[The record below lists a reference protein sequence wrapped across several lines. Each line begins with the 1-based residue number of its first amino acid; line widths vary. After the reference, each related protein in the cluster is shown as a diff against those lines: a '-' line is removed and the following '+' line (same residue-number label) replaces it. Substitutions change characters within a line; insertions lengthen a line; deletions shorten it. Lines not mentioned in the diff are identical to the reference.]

1 MGKPSKATRKF
12 AKKHLK
18 GEIQKRKGFK
28 NFKKNQARRQ
38 NVGDEGAPRLL
49 GRCRDWQMDW

>member
-38 NVGDEGAPRLL
+38 NVAGDEGAPAAAGLRYA
-49 GRCRDWQMDW
+49 MP